1 MFTISFPAQGNKS
14 IEISF
19 YDAREPYT
27 WVDSQNRVT
36 GSLFVK
42 LAGWVVPAAIIG
54 FIIAVIA
61 VAFGAR
67 TWSRYR
73 SGELVFKRKEKKE
86 KKKLKDEGE
95 EEEPEPEEDT
105 KGKKRL

>member
-1 MFTISFPAQGNKS
+1 
-14 IEISF
+14 
-19 YDAREPYT
+19 
-27 WVDSQNRVT
+27 
-36 GSLFVK
+36 
-42 LAGWVVPAAIIG
+42 
-54 FIIAVIA
+54 VIA

-86 KKKLKDEGE
+86 KKKLKDEPE